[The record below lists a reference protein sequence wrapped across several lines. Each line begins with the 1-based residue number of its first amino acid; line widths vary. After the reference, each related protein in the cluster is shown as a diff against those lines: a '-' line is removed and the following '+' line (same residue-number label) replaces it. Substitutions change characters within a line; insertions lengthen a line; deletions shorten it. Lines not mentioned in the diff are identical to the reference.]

1 MQLRNIE
8 KIKKNINIELE
19 NRINKHK
26 KNYYLELK
34 SYNNEFLKK
43 ENYINKEKFSD
54 VEDNYNIED
63 KSRLVFIDIQ
73 GKYIKGRKNNDIY
86 TLSYTN
92 FEYNNFKK
100 CKFKDIVFKDCTFIG
115 NIFSGCIFENV
126 LFENCIFYKSEVP
139 NIFSE
144 ECIFIQS
151 IFKNCNLKNI
161 VIKDSRIKNS
171 KFIECILENDIY
183 KNLDIDNIQISDC
196 DCRGFKIIDSYMENL
211 KFEDKKITKLDEYSF
226 IDTIRL
232 DKKYRKSY
240 EEASKVYSIIAK
252 KMEENKLIDY
262 ASEYYYLSKCV
273 ENKALTGIDK
283 IKSTIYWL
291 LCGYGERPTY
301 ALITSLEIIF
311 AFAVLYM
318 FTGLCIDGVNVSYI
332 GIFSGEFPQR
342 NMITDFMSC
351 LYFSTVTFTTV
362 GYGDITPINVSIF
375 LSGVEM
381 FLGLTMMGIWTATL
395 ARKITR

>member
-63 KSRLVFIDIQ
+63 KSRLVFIDTQ
-73 GKYIKGRKNNDIY
+73 DKYIKGRKNNDIY

-126 LFENCIFYKSEVP
+126 LFENCSFYKLEVP

-171 KFIECILENDIY
+171 KLIECILENDIY

-196 DCRGFKIIDSYMENL
+196 DCRGFKIIDSYIENL

-252 KMEENKLIDY
+252 KMDENKLIDY

-273 ENKALTGIDK
+273 ENKALTGVDK

-301 ALITSLEIIF
+301 ALITSIEIILGF
-311 AFAVLYM
+311 ALIYM
-318 FTGLCIDGVNVSYI
+318 FTGLNIKGININYIDILSKG
-332 GIFSGEFPQR
+332 FPVDSL
-342 NMITDFMSC
+342 ISDFMNA
-351 LYFSTVTFTTV
+351 LYFSIVTFTTV
-362 GYGDITPINVSIF
+362 GYGDITPIGVSIF

-381 FLGLTMMGIWTATL
+381 FLGLTMVGIWTATL